1 MSIQL
6 IQQVKELTRR
16 IDELEKSKPV
26 APVVQEKQQDSALVE
41 RVTKLENQYRML
53 NARVSRGKTDG

>member
-6 IQQVKELTRR
+6 IQQVKDLIRR
-16 IDELEKSKPV
+16 VEELEKSKPV

>member
-6 IQQVKELTRR
+6 IQQVKDLIRR
-16 IDELEKSKPV
+16 VEELEKSKPV
-26 APVVQEKQQDSALVE
+26 SPVVQEQQQDSALVE